1 MRKVTLNTQLMYL
14 FLGSFAILF
23 VGMGLFPLLPLYFS
37 QLGAGK
43 AMIGLFFGL
52 IYIAHAAGPMTIGWL
67 SGRLSRRTLFIAS
80 SAIGLPALILL
91 GQTKSLWLGVLLTG
105 VVWYTGG
112 LCLALINVFT
122 GLHTRST
129 NRGKSF
135 SLVSLSIPLGSLI
148 GGATIGYLVGG
159 YGYGL
164 LFMVLGAVWS
174 VLPMMGLLLI
184 KDVEPERLT
193 SSDPQANGSAASAS
207 SRYFVL
213 MLASI
218 LSATTIATG
227 RLGTSLAMQNMEF
240 TASAIASSATISGLV
255 AIPFTLL
262 IGMLSDRIGR
272 QHFLVLTYL
281 LAAAGVFALSAAT
294 QLWQF
299 WLVATLTLVAFVING
314 AMTSALVT
322 DLLPKNK
329 LSQGI
334 SWINTAI
341 TAGAILSF
349 VVAGYLMELL
359 GSRHLF
365 LIASALPVLSA
376 AMVEVV
382 KPGKIVVTSGSGQP
396 EVSDSPVSGLEVCP
410 ECI

>member
-1 MRKVTLNTQLMYL
+1 MLKARINLQLIYL
-14 FLGSFAILF
+14 FLGSFTILF

-37 QLGAGK
+37 KFGANK
-43 AMIGLFFGL
+43 AMIGVFFGL
-52 IYIAHAAGPMTIGWL
+52 IYIANAAGPMTVGWL
-67 SGRLSRRTLFIAS
+67 SDRLSRRAMFIAS
-80 SAIGLPALILL
+80 AALGLPALILL
-91 GQTKSLWLGVLLTG
+91 GQATTLWQGVLLTG

-112 LCLALINVFT
+112 LCLALISVFT

-148 GGATIGYLVGG
+148 GGATIGYLVGS

-164 LFMVLGAVWS
+164 LFLVLGAVWS
-174 VLPMMGLLLI
+174 ILPFLGWLFI
-184 KDVEPERLT
+184 RDVEPET
-193 SSDPQANGSAASAS
+193 TAPTAVQTNQIEEATS
-207 SRYFVL
+207 SRYYLLLV
-213 MLASI
+213 ASI

-262 IGMLSDRIGR
+262 IGMLSDRLGR

-281 LAAAGVFALSAAT
+281 LAAGGALALSRAD
-294 QLWQF
+294 QLWHF

-314 AMTSALVT
+314 AMSSALVT
-322 DLLPKNK
+322 DLLPKKK
-329 LSQGI
+329 LSRGI
-334 SWINTAI
+334 SWINTANS
-341 TAGAILSF
+341 AGAILSF
-349 VVAGYLMELL
+349 MVAGYLMEVL
-359 GSRHLF
+359 GPRQLF
-365 LIASALPVLSA
+365 LIASALPILSA
-376 AMVEVV
+376 ALVEVV
-382 KPGKIVVTSGSGQP
+382 KTGKTVVISGSDLP
-396 EVSDSPVSGLEVCP
+396 ETSNRSLSGMKACP